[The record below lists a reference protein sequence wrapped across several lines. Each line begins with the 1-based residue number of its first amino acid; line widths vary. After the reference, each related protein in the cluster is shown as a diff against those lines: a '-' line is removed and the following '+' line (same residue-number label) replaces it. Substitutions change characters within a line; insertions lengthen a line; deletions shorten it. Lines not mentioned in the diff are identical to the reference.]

1 MNKLQWGIIGCGD
14 VTEVKSGPAF
24 NKVDHSSLVAVMRRD
39 AEKAKDYAHRHH
51 VPKWY
56 SDAQQL
62 IDDPDV
68 NAIYIATPPSS
79 HEEYTIAAL
88 KARKPVYV
96 EKPMSVNAD
105 AAQNMA
111 DAAIYYKTKL
121 SVAHYRRAQPL
132 FKKIKQL
139 LDDKVIGDIR
149 LVQLDLCKPALT
161 AADMAVPKT
170 AWRIDSTVAGGGLFN
185 DLAPHQ
191 LDMLCH
197 FFGAVD
203 KSLGTSSNQSAL
215 YNAPDMVTGCI
226 HFRSGVVFNGSW
238 CFSSHFGPDKDHCE
252 IRGDK
257 GLIRFSFFDHRPV
270 TVIMSNKTEEFVFE
284 PLQHVQQPMISEVAR
299 YFLGNGP
306 NPCPPEDGVISM
318 QLIDSFV
325 RGSQQLVS

>member
-1 MNKLQWGIIGCGD
+1 MNKLHWGIIGCGD

-24 NKVDHSSLVAVMRRD
+24 NKVSDSSLVAVMRRD
-39 AEKAKDYAHRHH
+39 AEKAKDYAKRHN

-56 SDAQQL
+56 ADAQQL
-62 IDDPDV
+62 IDDPDI
-68 NAIYIATPPSS
+68 NAIYVATPPSS

-96 EKPMSVNAD
+96 EKPMTINAN

-111 DAAIYYKTKL
+111 DAALYYKTKL

-149 LVQLDLCKPALT
+149 LVQIDLSKPALT
-161 AADMAVPKT
+161 LEEMAVPKT
-170 AWRIDSTVAGGGLFN
+170 AWRVNSEVAGGGLFH

-191 LDMLCH
+191 LDILYH
-197 FFGAVD
+197 FFGDVE
-203 KSLGTSSNQSAL
+203 SSSGISYNQSGI

-238 CFSSHFGPDKDHCE
+238 CFSSRFGPDKDQCE

-257 GLIRFSFFDHRPV
+257 GLIRFSFFDHRPI
-270 TVIMSNKTEEFVFE
+270 TVIMPGKTEELVFE
-284 PLQHVQQPMISEVAR
+284 PLQHVQQPMISEVAA
-299 YFLGNGP
+299 YFLDRGP
-306 NPCPPEDGVISM
+306 NPCTPEDGVINM
-318 QLIDSFV
+318 QLIESFNGRV
-325 RGSQQLVS
+325 TKNQ